1 MVFEGGPLEADA
13 VEDFSPPLLLRPIM
27 WMLGSGGASGSG
39 SDTTQEEN
47 TNNENTCAI
56 PCSTDEDDENDDD
69 DDDDVHL
76 IKSRSPPRYMSQ
88 SSPPPGVVRV
98 SEAEIDGSSSEEE
111 ESPALSSANTAET
124 LMAALSLSESTQGIV
139 NSSSSPKSRSAGSL
153 NQQRLHPSSRKLSW
167 SDRAGGDLATY
178 SAYDVSNIYRVCGLF
193 LYDFA
198 HPFEMKEDGRQQC
211 ITTRLSWRHWWSL
224 GLHSIAAVSFNL
236 TLLNVRI
243 RIHRTSEGGRAPA
256 AQKADTADVHQKLF
270 DEKIFVVGYF
280 LCS

>member
-111 ESPALSSANTAET
+111 ESPAFSSANAAET

-153 NQQRLHPSSRKLSW
+153 HQRLHPSSRKLSW

-178 SAYDVSNIYRVCGLF
+178 SAYDVSNIYRVVGYF
-193 LYDFA
+193 LYVFA
-198 HPFEMKEDGRQQC
+198 HPFEMKGDGRQQC
-211 ITTRLSWRHWWSL
+211 ITTHLSWRHWWSL
-224 GLHSIAAVSFNL
+224 GYIHRSFNL

-243 RIHRTSEGGRAPA
+243 RIHHRREVAPA
-256 AQKADTADVHQKLF
+256 GQKADTADVHQKLF

>member
-13 VEDFSPPLLLRPIM
+13 VEDSSPPLLLRPIM

-111 ESPALSSANTAET
+111 ESPAFSSANAAET

-153 NQQRLHPSSRKLSW
+153 HQRLHPSSRKLSW

-178 SAYDVSNIYRVCGLF
+178 SAYDVSNIYRVVGYF
-193 LYDFA
+193 LYVFA
-198 HPFEMKEDGRQQC
+198 HPFEMKGDGRQQC
-211 ITTRLSWRHWWSL
+211 ITTHLSWRHWWSL
-224 GLHSIAAVSFNL
+224 GYIHRSFNL

-243 RIHRTSEGGRAPA
+243 RIHHRREVAPA
-256 AQKADTADVHQKLF
+256 GQKADTADVHQKLF